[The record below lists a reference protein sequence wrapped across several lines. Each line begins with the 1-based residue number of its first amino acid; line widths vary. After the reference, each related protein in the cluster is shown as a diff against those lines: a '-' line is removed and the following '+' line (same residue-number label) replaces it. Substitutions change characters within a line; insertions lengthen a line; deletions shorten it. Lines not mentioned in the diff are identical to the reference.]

1 MITSMANGRIRQLQ
15 KWQKKKKAREEDG
28 VFLGEGSRMEEEAP
42 QEQIKEIYL
51 AESVGGKKS
60 REEMINSWTD

>member
-28 VFLGEGSRMEEEAP
+28 VFLVEGIRMAVEAP
-42 QEQIKEIYL
+42 QEQTQPPAGL
-51 AESVGGKKS
+51 GTGLG
-60 REEMINSWTD
+60 WPQL